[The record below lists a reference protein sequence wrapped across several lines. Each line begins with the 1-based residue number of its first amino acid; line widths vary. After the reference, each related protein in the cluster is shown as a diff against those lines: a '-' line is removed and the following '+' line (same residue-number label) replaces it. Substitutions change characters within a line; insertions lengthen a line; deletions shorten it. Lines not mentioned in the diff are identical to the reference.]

1 MQIANCIARAQSS
14 AVHCSRMQSNF
25 TTCSLLARFA
35 RSCKKTKRK
44 IEREKPQCYIV
55 FREMEDM
62 KKNDDPHATVC
73 PELSN
78 HEVRD
83 MQRQEGERER
93 ERDAQMQREICRET
107 CRETALG

>member
-1 MQIANCIARAQSS
+1 MHAFAHAFANRNRFLAFDFVMPNRQI
-14 AVHCSRMQSNF
+14 V
-25 TTCSLLARFA
+25 
-35 RSCKKTKRK
+35 
-44 IEREKPQCYIV
+44 ECYIV

>member
-1 MQIANCIARAQSS
+1 
-14 AVHCSRMQSNF
+14 
-25 TTCSLLARFA
+25 
-35 RSCKKTKRK
+35 
-44 IEREKPQCYIV
+44 
-55 FREMEDM
+55 MEDM

-93 ERDAQMQREICRET
+93 ERDAQMQRERCRET